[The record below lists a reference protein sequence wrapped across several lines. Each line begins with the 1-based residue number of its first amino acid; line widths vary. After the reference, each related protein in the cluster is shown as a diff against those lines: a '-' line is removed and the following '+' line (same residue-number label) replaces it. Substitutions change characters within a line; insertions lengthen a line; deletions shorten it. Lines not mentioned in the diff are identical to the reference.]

1 MLQVIFLTDQDSGLV
16 LCYRLVARPE
26 VAGGL
31 LAELLGRILCDFF
44 AFRGWARVLLRLDRG
59 LLVGF
64 RKRDCRV

>member
-1 MLQVIFLTDQDSGLV
+1 MLQAVFLTDQYSGLV
-16 LCYRLVARPE
+16 LCYRFVACSE
-26 VAGGL
+26 VACGL

-44 AFRGWARVLLRLDRG
+44 ASRGWARVLLRLDRG